1 MSRVLMRLNQHN
13 RALLQKLPVTAMMYD
28 STMVETSHVAYG
40 VVGIEGLS
48 HHASYRGPRGKPKT
62 MTRWPEY
69 GERRPLWEAVYR
81 QDNVA
86 VHKLLSAPSAS
97 QQVNEPHG
105 TAVHLAVSKGNQKM
119 LKALLFT
126 SGDPNARMI
135 NGTTPLHIAVQLE
148 RRDLVQDLLLMGADP
163 MLRNFTDQT
172 AIDMAT
178 ARQLTNITTLLV
190 QAAHSLPV
198 QRELKRQQ
206 QALEKPS
213 KQTT

>member
-1 MSRVLMRLNQHN
+1 
-13 RALLQKLPVTAMMYD
+13 
-28 STMVETSHVAYG
+28 
-40 VVGIEGLS
+40 
-48 HHASYRGPRGKPKT
+48 
-62 MTRWPEY
+62 
-69 GERRPLWEAVYR
+69 
-81 QDNVA
+81 
-86 VHKLLSAPSAS
+86 
-97 QQVNEPHG
+97 
-105 TAVHLAVSKGNQKM
+105 M

-126 SGDPNARMI
+126 NGDPNARMI
-135 NGTTPLHIAVQLE
+135 NGTTPLHLAVQLE

-190 QAAHSLPV
+190 EAAHSLPV

-206 QALEKPS
+206 QALEKPA